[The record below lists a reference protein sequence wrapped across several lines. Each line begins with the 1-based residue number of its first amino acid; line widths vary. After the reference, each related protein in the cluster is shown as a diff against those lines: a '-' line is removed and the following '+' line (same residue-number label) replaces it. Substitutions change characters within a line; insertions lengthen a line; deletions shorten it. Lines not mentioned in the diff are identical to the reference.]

1 MELGFTIRFCCN
13 PIVYVYG
20 FYIMVSKN
28 DVTVESVG
36 NINDEL
42 ACDASV
48 NTVTNNSNVGNIHL
62 LDVINNC
69 QKMMKCI
76 LQL

>member
-1 MELGFTIRFCCN
+1 
-13 PIVYVYG
+13 
-20 FYIMVSKN
+20 MVSKN